1 MKVKVLF
8 FDDDDYDS
16 DPYFHLCEYVE
27 ELSKK
32 GKIRWFRKLMGGHK
46 ENWLSVHRD
55 GRLSH
60 PLRAQSLGAHTHT
73 LNDTS
78 VFDYL
83 MDKLGTLEGTYAEWE
98 L

>member
-8 FDDDDYDS
+8 FDDDASDS
-16 DPYFHLCEYVE
+16 YFHLCDYIHKKS
-27 ELSKK
+27 SKK
-32 GKIRWFRKLMGGHK
+32 GKIRWFRNVTAGGHK

-55 GRLSH
+55 GLCE
-60 PLRAQSLGAHTHT
+60 HTHA

-83 MDKLGTLEGTYAEWE
+83 MDKFGTLEGTYAEVE

>member
-8 FDDDDYDS
+8 FVVDAVTS
-16 DPYFHLCEYVE
+16 YFHLCDYVE
-27 ELSKK
+27 ESSKK

-55 GRLSH
+55 GLNEH
-60 PLRAQSLGAHTHT
+60 PHT

-83 MDKLGTLEGTYAEWE
+83 MDKFGTLEGTYAEWE

>member
-8 FDDDDYDS
+8 FDDDASDS
-16 DPYFHLCEYVE
+16 YFHLCDYIHKS
-27 ELSKK
+27 SKK
-32 GKIRWFRKLMGGHK
+32 GKIRWFRNLTTGGHK

-55 GRLSH
+55 GLNE
-60 PLRAQSLGAHTHT
+60 HTHA

-83 MDKLGTLEGTYAEWE
+83 MDKFGTLEGTYAEWE

>member
-27 ELSKK
+27 ESSKD
-32 GKIRWFRKLMGGHK
+32 GKTRWFRKLMEGQR
-46 ENWLSVHRD
+46 EDWLSVHRD
-55 GRLSH
+55 GR
-60 PLRAQSLGAHTHT
+60 REHTHA

-83 MDKLGTLEGTYAEWE
+83 MDKFGTLEGTYAEWE

>member
-8 FDDDDYDS
+8 FDDDAVTS
-16 DPYFHLCEYVE
+16 YFHLCDYVE
-27 ELSKK
+27 ESSKK

-55 GRLSH
+55 GLNEH
-60 PLRAQSLGAHTHT
+60 PHT

-83 MDKLGTLEGTYAEWE
+83 MDKFGTLEGTYAEWE

>member
-1 MKVKVLF
+1 MKMKGLF
-8 FDDDDYDS
+8 FDNDASDS
-16 DPYFHLCEYVE
+16 YFHLCEYVE
-27 ELSKK
+27 ELAKK
-32 GKIRWFRKLMGGHK
+32 GKIRWFRKLTGGHK

-60 PLRAQSLGAHTHT
+60 PLRAQSLGAHTHA

-83 MDKLGTLEGTYAEWE
+83 MDKFGTLEGTYAEWE